1 MCVLMPECTVQPR
14 NSFEIMMQSSKERKR
29 PKRVHSSYTKALL
42 KYCEAVSIVACAS
55 VATYLFV
62 RNTEL
67 RGDHLVRNKLL
78 EEMKV
83 GWTPDV
89 VDSIGEICEAI
100 N

>member
-1 MCVLMPECTVQPR
+1 
-14 NSFEIMMQSSKERKR
+14 MQSSKERKR
-29 PKRVHSSYTKALL
+29 PKRVHSSDTKAPL

-55 VATYLFV
+55 YLFV

-67 RGDHLVRNKLL
+67 RGDHLMRNKLLDLL